1 MVPVET
7 LKSLDVFSGL
17 TEFEMM
23 EVARVC
29 DTQDYPSGTM
39 VFRENDDADR
49 LYVLLAGRV
58 AIQFE
63 VGRHQDAVVHTS
75 EAGQAFG
82 WSALVQPYRFTASAR
97 CMSDSKILTV
107 DREGLRALLSEDCH
121 IGFIIMEKLAEI
133 ISKRLRETRIQLIS
147 MIHG

>member
-7 LKSLDVFSGL
+7 LKNLDVFGGL

-29 DTQDYPSGTM
+29 DTHDYPAGSM
-39 VFRENDDADR
+39 VFRENDDADK
-49 LYVLLAGRV
+49 LYVLLEGRV

-63 VGRHQDAVVHTS
+63 LGRHQDAVVHT
-75 EAGQAFG
+75 ATGGQAFG

-97 CMSDSKILTV
+97 CMDDSKILTV
-107 DREGLRALLSEDCH
+107 DREGLRGLLAEDCH
-121 IGFIIMEKLAEI
+121 IGFIIMEKLAEL
-133 ISKRLRETRIQLIS
+133 ISGRLRETRIQLIS
-147 MIHG
+147 MVHG

>member
-7 LKSLDVFSGL
+7 LKRLDVFDGL
-17 TEFEMM
+17 TDFELM

-29 DTQDYPSGTM
+29 DTREYPTGSI
-39 VFRENDDADR
+39 VFKENSDADK
-49 LYVLLAGRV
+49 LYVLLDGRV

-63 VGRHQDAVVHTS
+63 VGHHQEAVVHTS
-75 EAGQAFG
+75 TGGQAFG
-82 WSALVQPYRFTASAR
+82 WSALVQPYKFTASAR
-97 CMSDSKILTV
+97 CMDDSSILTV
-107 DREGLRALLSEDCH
+107 DRDGLRNLLAEDCH

-133 ISKRLRETRIQLIS
+133 ISQRLRETRIQLIS